1 MIDAFKKL
9 LDHASSI
16 LITTH
21 KSPDG
26 DAIGSAAAFSR
37 FVSAYGKN
45 NHVLLPDAPASNL
58 MSFLDGVSYSFFEDF
73 DLLDSGYDL
82 MICLDYNHPH
92 RVGDKMKSFVLEL
105 NAPKIMIDHH
115 PNPTEFCDLTISRPE
130 VCSTAQLLYE
140 VLQECQ
146 LHKYLTKEACEAL
159 YLGIMTDTGS
169 FRFPSVTAKTH
180 DVLKELLSIG
190 VEAYTI
196 HERVFDQNTKE
207 RVQLRSYAISNK
219 FTQIEGTPIAYI
231 SLSQEELKRYEY
243 QKGDTEGLVN
253 VPLSIQGISISVFMK
268 ENEDGNVKMSFRSK
282 GKYVVNE
289 FAGKHFDGGGHKYA
303 AGGFSHHSLAK
314 TIEKLVLNSKEL
326 L

>member
-1 MIDAFKKL
+1 MIDAFKSL
-9 LDHASSI
+9 LDNAENV

-37 FVSAYGKN
+37 FVCAYGKN
-45 NHVLLPDAPASNL
+45 NHVLLPDAPAGNL
-58 MSFLDGVSYSFFEDF
+58 MSFLKGVPYSFFDNF
-73 DLLDSGYDL
+73 VTPDDHYDL

-92 RVGDKMKSFVLEL
+92 RVGDKMKSMVSEL
-105 NAPKIMIDHH
+105 NVPKIMIDHH

-130 VCSTAQLLYE
+130 VCSTAQLLFE
-140 VLQECQ
+140 VIQECRFDA
-146 LHKYLTKEACEAL
+146 YLTKEACEAI

-180 DVLKELLSIG
+180 EVLKELLSKG
-190 VEAYTI
+190 VEAHTI

-219 FTQIEGTPIAYI
+219 FIHIDGTPIAYI
-231 SLSQEELKRYEY
+231 SLSQEELKRYDY

-253 VPLSIQGISISVFMK
+253 VPLTIKGISISVFMK
-268 ENEDGNVKMSFRSK
+268 ENEDGSVKISFRSK
-282 GKYVVNE
+282 GKYFVNE
-289 FAGKHFDGGGHKYA
+289 FAGKYFDGGGHKYA
-303 AGGFSHHSLAK
+303 AGGFSHDGLIQ
-314 TIEKLVLNSKEL
+314 TIDKLTAYSKEL

>member
-1 MIDAFKKL
+1 MIDAFKSL
-9 LDHASSI
+9 LDNAGNI

-45 NHVLLPDAPASNL
+45 NYVLLPDAPAGNL
-58 MSFLDGVSYSFFEDF
+58 MSFLDGVPYSFFDNF
-73 DLLDSGYDL
+73 DLPDDQYDL

-92 RVGDKMKSFVLEL
+92 RVGDKMKSLLSES
-105 NAPKIMIDHH
+105 NMPKIMIDHH

-130 VCSTAQLLYE
+130 VSSTAQLLFE
-140 VLQECQ
+140 VLQESR
-146 LHKYLTKEACEAL
+146 LDAYLTKEACEAL
-159 YLGIMTDTGS
+159 YLGIMSDTGS

-180 DVLKELLSIG
+180 EVLKEMLSKG
-190 VEAYTI
+190 VEPHTI

-219 FTQIEGTPIAYI
+219 FIHIEETPIAYI
-231 SLSQEELKRYEY
+231 SLSQEELKRYDY

-253 VPLSIQGISISVFMK
+253 IPLSIKGISISVFMK
-268 ENEDGNVKMSFRSK
+268 ENEDGSVKMSFRSK
-282 GKYVVNE
+282 GKYFVNE
-289 FAGKHFDGGGHKYA
+289 FARKYFDGGGHKYA
-303 AGGFSHHSLAK
+303 AGGFSHDGLIQ
-314 TIEKLVLNSKEL
+314 TIDKLTLYSKEL

>member
-1 MIDAFKKL
+1 MIDAFKSL
-9 LDHASSI
+9 LDNAENI

-26 DAIGSAAAFSR
+26 DAIGSATAFSR

-45 NHVLLPDAPASNL
+45 NHLLLPDAPAGNL
-58 MSFLDGVSYSFFEDF
+58 MSFLDGVPYSFYDNFVLPNDH
-73 DLLDSGYDL
+73 YDL

-92 RVGDKMKSFVLEL
+92 RVGDKMKSLLSEL
-105 NAPKIMIDHH
+105 NMPKIMIDHH

-140 VLQECQ
+140 VIQECGFDA
-146 LHKYLTKEACEAL
+146 YLNKEACEAL

-180 DVLKELLSIG
+180 EVLKELLSKG
-190 VEAYTI
+190 VEAHTI

-219 FTQIEGTPIAYI
+219 FIHIEGTPIAYI
-231 SLSQEELKRYEY
+231 SLSQEELKRYDY

-253 VPLSIQGISISVFMK
+253 VPLSIKGISISVFMK
-268 ENEDGNVKMSFRSK
+268 ENEDGSVKMSFRSK
-282 GKYVVNE
+282 GKYFVNE
-289 FAGKHFDGGGHKYA
+289 FAGKYFDGGGHKYA
-303 AGGFSHHSLAK
+303 AGGFSHDGLIQ
-314 TIEKLVLNSKEL
+314 TIDKLTAYSKEL

>member
-73 DLLDSGYDL
+73 DLRDSRYDL

>member
-1 MIDAFKKL
+1 MIDAFKSL
-9 LDHASSI
+9 LDNARSI

-37 FVSAYGKN
+37 FVSAYGKK
-45 NHVLLPDAPASNL
+45 NHILLPDAPAENL
-58 MSFLDGVSYSFFEDF
+58 MSFLDGVAYSFFDDF
-73 DLLDSGYDL
+73 DLLEDHYDL

-92 RVGDKMKSFVLEL
+92 RVGDKMKSLVSEL
-105 NAPKIMIDHH
+105 NVPKIMIDHH

-130 VCSTAQLLYE
+130 VCSTAQLLFE
-140 VLQECQ
+140 VLQECE
-146 LHKYLTKEACEAL
+146 LHTYLTKEACEAL

-180 DVLKELLSIG
+180 EILKELLSKG
-190 VEAYTI
+190 VEAYII

-219 FTQIEGTPIAYI
+219 FIQIEGTPVAYI
-231 SLSQEELKRYEY
+231 SLSQEELKRYNY

-253 VPLSIQGISISVFMK
+253 IPLSIQGISVSIFMK

-282 GKYVVNE
+282 GNYFVNE
-289 FAGKHFDGGGHKYA
+289 FAGKYFDGGGHKYA
-303 AGGFSHHSLAK
+303 AGGFSHYGLTE
-314 TIEKLVLNSKEL
+314 TIEKLMLYSKEL